1 MWYLWTHFL
10 PLQISSLLLYFC
22 VICQFLSLYVVAAI
36 NGCQKVDK
44 CSWSSWI
51 FRKFRLIFRGWLSD
65 NEDFISRGRLVIL
78 PPNDEGDRDTEE
90 DSGNENEL
98 LPNNLNR
105 SQLLAGTTVHLS
117 TSSGNI
123 LLGAWDE
130 EKVAGPSV
138 DVPSKRNKESKV
150 NIFL

>member
-1 MWYLWTHFL
+1 MAAKKLINVHEALEYSENLDL
-10 PLQISSLLLYFC
+10 SSE
-22 VICQFLSLYVVAAI
+22 
-36 NGCQKVDK
+36 DD
-44 CSWSSWI
+44 
-51 FRKFRLIFRGWLSD
+51 LSD
-65 NEDFISRGRLVIL
+65 NEGFISRGRLVIL
-78 PPNDEGDRDTEE
+78 PPNDEGDRDPEE
-90 DSGNENEL
+90 DSGDENEL